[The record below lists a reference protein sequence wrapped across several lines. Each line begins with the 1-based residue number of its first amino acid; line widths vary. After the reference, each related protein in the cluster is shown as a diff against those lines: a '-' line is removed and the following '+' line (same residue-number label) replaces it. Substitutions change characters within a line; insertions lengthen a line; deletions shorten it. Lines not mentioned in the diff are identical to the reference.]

1 MRPIRFIPDNT
12 SIRFMWLRRYI
23 FPLSAILSVVSVAI
37 FIFIGPQYGI
47 DFRGGTIVEIK
58 PAVEPADIA
67 GIRSMLTQLDLGEVQ
82 VQEVTDF
89 TGETTVLIRVQQQ
102 PGGDEAQQE
111 VIAKVRQAFGDTVEF
126 RRVEVVGPRVSGE
139 LAYNGTIALLVT
151 LVAIMIYVWFRFEWQ
166 FSIGAIIATLHDV
179 LMTLGFFVVAGL
191 DFNLA
196 SIAAI
201 LTIVGYSLNDTVVV
215 YDRVRENLRKYKK
228 MPISEI
234 LDRSVNETLARTSIT
249 GVTTLLALLAL
260 FFLGGQVIRGF
271 VAAMIF
277 GVVIGTYSSIFIAAP
292 ILIFFKL
299 RPGRAE
305 DVGTGV
311 AETAGEA

>member
-1 MRPIRFIPDNT
+1 MRPIRFVPDDT
-12 SIRFMWLRRYI
+12 KFRFMWLRRWV
-23 FPLSAILSVVSVAI
+23 FPLAVLLSIVSVAG

-58 PAVEPADIA
+58 PAEELADIA
-67 GIRSMLTQLDLGEVQ
+67 GIRAMMTQLNVGEVQ
-82 VQEVTDF
+82 VQEVADF
-89 TGETTVLIRVQQQ
+89 TGETTVLIRIQQQ

-111 VIAKVRQAFGDTVEF
+111 VLTKVRQAFGDGVEF
-126 RRVEVVGPRVSGE
+126 RRIEVVGPRVSGE

-151 LVAIMIYVWFRFEWQ
+151 LIAIMIYVWFRFEWQ
-166 FSIGAIIATLHDV
+166 FSVGAIIATLHDV
-179 LMTLGFFVVAGL
+179 LLTLGFFVVARL

-228 MPISEI
+228 MSISDI

-249 GVTTLLALLAL
+249 GLTTLLALFAL
-260 FFLGGQVIRGF
+260 FFFGGQVIRGF

-277 GVVIGTYSSIFIAAP
+277 GVVIGTYSSIFVAAP

-299 RPGRAE
+299 RPGAPEAGAE
-305 DVGTGV
+305 I
-311 AETAGEA
+311 AETTGEA